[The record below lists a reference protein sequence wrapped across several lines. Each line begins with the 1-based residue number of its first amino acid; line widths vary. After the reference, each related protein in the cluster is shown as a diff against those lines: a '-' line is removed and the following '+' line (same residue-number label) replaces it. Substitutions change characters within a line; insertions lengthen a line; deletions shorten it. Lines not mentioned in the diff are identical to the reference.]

1 MKTKTKISAILLA
14 SGIVLAGCG
23 GDKALQDKKEQKT
36 LSYTTVKDIGDM
48 NPHVYGGSMSAES
61 MIYEPLVRNTKD
73 GIKPLLAKK
82 WDISKDGKT
91 YTFHLRK
98 DVKFHDGSKFNADA
112 VKKNIDAIQQN
123 KKLHSW
129 LKIST
134 LIDDVKVKD
143 TYTVQIHLKEA
154 YQPALAELAMPR
166 PYVFVSPKDFKH
178 GTTKDGVN
186 SFDGTGPYKMGEHK
200 KDESATFNKNEQYWG
215 ETSKL
220 NKVEAKVKPA
230 GETAF
235 LSMKKG
241 ETNFAFTD
249 DRGTDS
255 LDNDSLKQLKE
266 TGNYQVKRSQP
277 MNTKMIVANA
287 GKKDSAVSNK
297 SVRQAI
303 GHMVDR
309 DKISKDILDREEK
322 PATQLFAKNVTD
334 INFNMPTRQFDKKK
348 AEALLDKAGW
358 KLNKDKHVRQ
368 KDGKDLAMSMY
379 YDKDSTSQKE
389 QAEFL
394 EAEFKKLGVKLNIN
408 GETSDKI
415 AERRTSG
422 DYDLMFNQTWG
433 LLYDPQS
440 TIAAFKSKTG
450 YETATSGIKDKQQ
463 LYNNIDNAFKIKNAN
478 ERSKA
483 YQHILKQ
490 VDDEGVFI
498 PISHGRM
505 TVVAPKDLK
514 NVSFTQSQ
522 YELPFNEMQ
531 YK

>member
-1 MKTKTKISAILLA
+1 M
-14 SGIVLAGCG
+14 
-23 GDKALQDKKEQKT
+23 
-36 LSYTTVKDIGDM
+36 
-48 NPHVYGGSMSAES
+48 
-61 MIYEPLVRNTKD
+61 
-73 GIKPLLAKK
+73 
-82 WDISKDGKT
+82 
-91 YTFHLRK
+91 
-98 DVKFHDGSKFNADA
+98 
-112 VKKNIDAIQQN
+112 
-123 KKLHSW
+123 
-129 LKIST
+129 
-134 LIDDVKVKD
+134 
-143 TYTVQIHLKEA
+143 
-154 YQPALAELAMPR
+154 
-166 PYVFVSPKDFKH
+166 
-178 GTTKDGVN
+178 
-186 SFDGTGPYKMGEHK
+186 
-200 KDESATFNKNEQYWG
+200 
-215 ETSKL
+215 
-220 NKVEAKVKPA
+220 KPA

-255 LDNDSLKQLKE
+255 LDKDSLKQLKE
-266 TGNYQVKRSQP
+266 TGDYNVKRSQP

-287 GKKDSAVSNK
+287 GNKDSAVSDK

-309 DKISKDILDREEK
+309 DKIAKDILDGQEK

-334 INFNMPTRQFDKKK
+334 INFNMPTRQFDTKK
-348 AEALLDKAGW
+348 AEKLLDQAGW
-358 KLNKDKHVRQ
+358 KMNQDKQIRQ
-368 KDGKDLAMSMY
+368 KDGKDLTMTMY
-379 YDKDSTSQKE
+379 YDKGSTSQKE

-394 EAEFKKLGVKLNIN
+394 EAEFKKVGVKLNIN

-450 YETATSGIKDKQQ
+450 YESATSGIKDKKK
-463 LYNNIDNAFKIKNAN
+463 LYNDIDEAFKIKDEKA
-478 ERSKA
+478 RSKA
-483 YQHILKQ
+483 YQQILKQ

-498 PISHGRM
+498 PISHGSM